1 MWKKIRI
8 SKHFIQCR
16 SGKSLKIKF
25 PNKSKYSGYSV
36 WVSLKLIDEDTG
48 KNYFFMLYKT
58 DFIFHIKKY
67 GKGQYNK
74 FDVIR
79 SKEISASEFVNEF
92 DYLNGSD
99 DIPEIHTPEPLKAE
113 KTEVLEEL
121 LDE

>member
-8 SKHFIQCR
+8 SKDFIQCR
-16 SGKSLKIKF
+16 SGKSLKINF
-25 PNKSKYSGYSV
+25 PKKSKYSGYSV

-48 KNYFFMLYKT
+48 KNYFIMLYKT
-58 DFIFHIKKY
+58 DFIFQIKKY

-74 FDVIR
+74 FDVIH

>member
-8 SKHFIQCR
+8 SKEFIQCR
-16 SGKSLKIKF
+16 ASKSLKIKF

-58 DFIFHIKKY
+58 DFIFNIKKY

-74 FDVIR
+74 FNVIR
-79 SKEISASEFVNEF
+79 SKEIPASELVNEF

-99 DIPEIHTPEPLKAE
+99 NIPEIHTPKPLKAE
-113 KTEVLEEL
+113 KTELLEEL